1 MTDLRTRP
9 DAGPR
14 RRTLVGCRGAAQAKT
29 DVEAQAIMNTADSRS
44 EAGRIEIDDVQS
56 GALRPR
62 PVPYEGKFI
71 FLRVDDRHAGRALLR
86 RLLPVT
92 SGGLP
97 STDRSQDAWV
107 AVAFT
112 YQGLKALG
120 VPQESLDSFPRA
132 FREGMAARAEL
143 IGDVGESAPE
153 HWEAPFGTGDVHIA
167 LSALASDAAQLSEK
181 LEQARVAFEDTP
193 GVQVIWQQE
202 VRQLPTGRTTFGFRD
217 GISHPNIEGVGLP
230 GSNPQEAPI
239 KAGEFILGYPDE
251 TGSLPPMPTPD
262 VLGRNGTYAAVRK
275 AHTNVAAWRRFLRAN
290 RSSAEEEA
298 LLAAKMVGRWPSGA
312 PLALAPEHD
321 DPELAADPQRVNN
334 FLYRENDDRGYR
346 CPAGAHIRRTNPR
359 DSTIIGDA
367 RMHRLIRRGTTY
379 GPPLPEGV
387 LEDDGAERGLVGVF
401 LGAHLERQFEFIKA
415 QWINDGNFIGYPG
428 EKDAVAGHH
437 GGTGTL
443 TIPEKPVRRRLRNLP
458 SFVVTRG
465 GEYCFVPGLR
475 ALRWLAE
482 LED

>member
-1 MTDLRTRP
+1 MS
-9 DAGPR
+9 
-14 RRTLVGCRGAAQAKT
+14 
-29 DVEAQAIMNTADSRS
+29 TADSGSATGVRV
-44 EAGRIEIDDVQS
+44 EIEDVQS

-62 PVPYEGKFI
+62 PVPYEGKFV

-86 RLLPVT
+86 QLLPLT
-92 SGGLP
+92 SGGL
-97 STDRSQDAWV
+97 SSDLSRDAWV

-112 YQGLKALG
+112 YQGLRALG

-143 IGDVGESAPE
+143 IGDVGENAPA

-167 LSALASDAAQLSEK
+167 LSALSSDAEQLDRE
-181 LEQARVAFEDTP
+181 LEQARVALENTP
-193 GVQVIWQQE
+193 GVRVIWQQD
-202 VRQLPTGRTTFGFRD
+202 VHQLPTGRTTLGFRD

-230 GSNPQEAPI
+230 CSNPQETPI

-251 TGSLPPMPTPD
+251 TGNLPPMPRPE
-262 VLGRNGTYAAVRK
+262 VLGRNGTYVAVRK
-275 AHTNVAAWRRFLRAN
+275 IHTNVAAWRQYLRAN
-290 RSSAEEEA
+290 TSSPQEEA
-298 LLAAKMVGRWPSGA
+298 LLAAKMIGRWPSGA

-334 FLYRENDDRGYR
+334 FLYREHDDRGLR
-346 CPAGAHIRRTNPR
+346 CPAGAHIRRNNPR
-359 DSTIIGDA
+359 DATIIGDA
-367 RMHRLIRRGTTY
+367 RMHRIIRRGTTY
-379 GPPLPEGV
+379 GPPLPDGV
-387 LEDDGAERGLVGVF
+387 LEDDGADRGLVGVF
-401 LGAHLERQFEFIKA
+401 IGANLERQFEFIKA
-415 QWINDGNFIGYPG
+415 EWVNDGNFIGYPG
-428 EKDAVAGHH
+428 EKDPVAGHH
-437 GGTGTL
+437 DGTGSV

>member
-1 MTDLRTRP
+1 
-9 DAGPR
+9 
-14 RRTLVGCRGAAQAKT
+14 
-29 DVEAQAIMNTADSRS
+29 MNTVASS
-44 EAGRIEIDDVQS
+44 SAAGMGVEIDDVQS

-71 FLRVDDRHAGRALLR
+71 FLRVDDRYAGRALLR

-92 SGGLP
+92 AGGLP
-97 STDRSQDAWV
+97 GVDRSKDAWV
-107 AVAFT
+107 ALAFT
-112 YQGLKALG
+112 YQGLSALG

-143 IGDVGESAPE
+143 IGDVGESAPA

-167 LSALASDAAQLSEK
+167 LSALSSDAAQLDRE
-181 LEQARVAFEDTP
+181 LERARVAYEDTP

-202 VRQLPTGRTTFGFRD
+202 VHQLPTGRTTFGFRD

-251 TGSLPPMPTPD
+251 TGSLPPMPSPD

-275 AHTNVAAWRRFLRAN
+275 IHTNVAAWRQYLRAN
-290 RSSAEEEA
+290 TSSAEEEA
-298 LLAAKMVGRWPSGA
+298 LLAAKLVGRWPSGA
-312 PLALAPEHD
+312 PLTLTPEHD
-321 DPELAADPQRVNN
+321 DPELAADPHRNNN
-334 FLYRENDDRGYR
+334 FLYRENDDRGFR

-387 LEDDGAERGLVGVF
+387 LEDDGADRGLVGVF

-415 QWINDGNFIGYPG
+415 EWVNDGNFIGYPG
-428 EKDAVAGHH
+428 EQDPVAGHH
-437 GGTGTL
+437 GGTGSV

>member
-1 MTDLRTRP
+1 
-9 DAGPR
+9 
-14 RRTLVGCRGAAQAKT
+14 
-29 DVEAQAIMNTADSRS
+29 MNTADNSNTVGVRV
-44 EAGRIEIDDVQS
+44 EIDDVQS

-62 PVPYEGKFI
+62 PVPYAGEFV
-71 FLRVDDRHAGRALLR
+71 FLRIDDRQAGRALLR
-86 RLLPVT
+86 RLLPLT

-97 STDRSQDAWV
+97 GADRSQDAWV
-107 AVAFT
+107 AVALS
-112 YQGLKALG
+112 YQGLRALG

-143 IGDVGESAPE
+143 IGDVGESAPD

-167 LSALASDAAQLSEK
+167 LSALSSDVGQLGKELERARAAYE
-181 LEQARVAFEDTP
+181 ETP
-193 GVQVIWQQE
+193 GVRVVWQQE

-230 GSNPQEAPI
+230 GSNPQEVPI

-251 TGSLPPMPTPD
+251 TGSLPPTPSPD

-275 AHTNVAAWRRFLRAN
+275 IHTNVAAWRRYLRAN
-290 RSSAEEEA
+290 SSSAEEEA

-312 PLALAPEHD
+312 PLTLSPDRD
-321 DPELAADPQRVNN
+321 DPELAADPHRVNN
-334 FLYRENDDRGYR
+334 FLYREHDDGGFG

-359 DSTIIGDA
+359 DATIIGDA

-401 LGAHLERQFEFIKA
+401 IGTHLERQFEFIKA
-415 QWINDGNFIGYPG
+415 EWVNDGNFIGYPG
-428 EKDAVAGHH
+428 EKDPVAGHH
-437 GGTGTL
+437 GGTGSV

-465 GEYCFVPGLR
+465 GEYCFLPGLS

>member
-1 MTDLRTRP
+1 
-9 DAGPR
+9 
-14 RRTLVGCRGAAQAKT
+14 
-29 DVEAQAIMNTADSRS
+29 MNTTATNSAAS
-44 EAGRIEIDDVQS
+44 VHIEIEDVQS

-86 RLLPVT
+86 RLLPLT

-97 STDRSQDAWV
+97 SVDPSQDAWV
-107 AVAFT
+107 AVALT
-112 YQGLKALG
+112 YQGLVALG
-120 VPQESLDSFPRA
+120 LPQESLDSFPRA

-143 IGDVGESAPE
+143 IGDVGENAPD
-153 HWEAPFGTGDVHIA
+153 HWEKPFGTGDVHIA
-167 LSALASDAAQLSEK
+167 LSALSSDSGK
-181 LEQARVAFEDTP
+181 LEAELERARIAYRETP
-193 GVQVIWQQE
+193 GVEVIWQQD
-202 VRQLPTGRTTFGFRD
+202 VHQLPTGRTTFGFRD

-251 TGSLPPMPTPD
+251 TGNLPPMPSPD
-262 VLGRNGTYAAVRK
+262 VLGRNGTYVAVRK
-275 AHTNVAAWRRFLRAN
+275 IRTDVAAWRRYLRAN
-290 RSSAEEEA
+290 SSGAEEEE

-312 PLALAPEHD
+312 PLALAPERD

-334 FLYRENDDRGYR
+334 FMYRQNDDRGLR
-346 CPAGAHIRRTNPR
+346 CPAGAHIRRNNPR
-359 DSTIIGDA
+359 DATIVGDA

-379 GPPLPEGV
+379 GPPLPEDV
-387 LEDDGAERGLVGVF
+387 LEDDGADRGLVGVF
-401 LGAHLERQFEFIKA
+401 IGAHLERQFEFIKA
-415 QWINDGNFIGYPG
+415 EWVNDGNFIGYPG
-428 EKDAVAGHH
+428 EKDPVAGHH
-437 GGTGTL
+437 DGTGSA

-475 ALRWLAE
+475 ALRWLAAW
-482 LED
+482 ED

>member
-1 MTDLRTRP
+1 MS
-9 DAGPR
+9 
-14 RRTLVGCRGAAQAKT
+14 
-29 DVEAQAIMNTADSRS
+29 TADSGS
-44 EAGRIEIDDVQS
+44 AAGVRVEIEDVQS

-86 RLLPVT
+86 RLLPLT

-97 STDRSQDAWV
+97 SVERSRDAWV

-120 VPQESLDSFPRA
+120 VPQESLDSFPQA

-143 IGDVGESAPE
+143 IGDVGENAPD
-153 HWEAPFGTGDVHIA
+153 HWEKPFGTGDVHIA
-167 LSALASDAAQLSEK
+167 LSALASNAAQLDQE
-181 LEQARVAFEDTP
+181 LEQAQVAYQKTP
-193 GVQVIWQQE
+193 GVRVIWEQD

-251 TGSLPPMPTPD
+251 TGNLPPMPTPE
-262 VLGRNGTYAAVRK
+262 VLGRNGTYVAVRK
-275 AHTNVAAWRRFLRAN
+275 IHTNVAAWRRYLRAN
-290 RSSAEEEA
+290 SSNAEEEA

-312 PLALAPEHD
+312 PLTLTPEHD

-334 FLYRENDDRGYR
+334 FLYRENDDRGLR
-346 CPAGAHIRRTNPR
+346 CPAGAHIRRNNPR
-359 DSTIIGDA
+359 DATIIGDA
-367 RMHRLIRRGTTY
+367 RMHRIIRRGTTY

-387 LEDDGAERGLVGVF
+387 LEDDGADRGLVGVF
-401 LGAHLERQFEFIKA
+401 IGAHLERQFEFIKSE
-415 QWINDGNFIGYPG
+415 WVNDGNFIGYPG
-428 EKDAVAGHH
+428 EQDPVAGHH
-437 GGTGTL
+437 GGTGSV
-443 TIPEKPVRRRLRNLP
+443 TIPGKPIRRRLRNLP

>member
-1 MTDLRTRP
+1 
-9 DAGPR
+9 
-14 RRTLVGCRGAAQAKT
+14 
-29 DVEAQAIMNTADSRS
+29 MNTAASS
-44 EAGRIEIDDVQS
+44 GEAGVRVEIDDIQS

-62 PVPYEGKFI
+62 PVPYEGKYI
-71 FLRVDDRHAGRALLR
+71 LLRVDDRHAGRALLR

-92 SGGLP
+92 AGGLP
-97 STDRSQDAWV
+97 SADRTQDAWV

-112 YQGLKALG
+112 YRGLKALG
-120 VPQESLDSFPRA
+120 VPQESLDSFPQA

-143 IGDVGESAPE
+143 IGDVGESAPA
-153 HWEAPFGTGDVHIA
+153 HWEAPFGTGDIHIA
-167 LSALASDAAQLSEK
+167 LSALSSDTAQLDKE
-181 LEQARVAFEDTP
+181 LERARVAYEDTP

-202 VRQLPTGRTTFGFRD
+202 VKQLPTGRTTLGFRD

-230 GSNPQEAPI
+230 GSNPQEVPI

-251 TGSLPPMPTPD
+251 TGNLPPMPSPD
-262 VLGRNGTYAAVRK
+262 VLGRNGTYVAVRK
-275 AHTNVAAWRRFLRAN
+275 AHTHVAAWRRYLRAN
-290 RSSAEEEA
+290 SSSAEEEA

-321 DPELAADPQRVNN
+321 DPELAADPHRVNN
-334 FLYRENDDRGYR
+334 FLYQENDDRGFR
-346 CPAGAHIRRTNPR
+346 CPAGAHVRRVNPR

-387 LEDDGAERGLVGVF
+387 LEDDGAERGLVGAF
-401 LGAHLERQFEFIKA
+401 IGAHIERQFEFIKA
-415 QWINDGNFIGYPG
+415 EWVNDGNFIGYPG
-428 EKDAVAGHH
+428 EKDAVAGNH
-437 GGTGTL
+437 GGTGSV

-458 SFVVTRG
+458 SFVVIRG
-465 GEYCFVPGLR
+465 GEYCFLPGLR
-475 ALRWLAE
+475 ALRWIAE

>member
-1 MTDLRTRP
+1 M
-9 DAGPR
+9 G
-14 RRTLVGCRGAAQAKT
+14 V
-29 DVEAQAIMNTADSRS
+29 
-44 EAGRIEIDDVQS
+44 EIDDVQS

-62 PVPYEGKFI
+62 PVPYEGKFV

-92 SGGLP
+92 AGGLP
-97 STDRSQDAWV
+97 DVDPSQDAWV

-112 YQGLKALG
+112 YEGLRALG

-143 IGDVGESAPE
+143 IGDVGESAPAQ
-153 HWEAPFGTGDVHIA
+153 WEAPFGTGDIHIA
-167 LSALASDAAQLSEK
+167 LSALSSDTAQLDKE
-181 LEQARVAFEDTP
+181 LERARVAYEDTP
-193 GVQVIWQQE
+193 GVQVIWQQD

-251 TGSLPPMPTPD
+251 TGNPPPMPQPD

-275 AHTNVAAWRRFLRAN
+275 IHTNVAAWRRYLRAN
-290 RSSAEEEA
+290 SSSAEAEA

-312 PLALAPEHD
+312 PLTLTPEHD
-321 DPELAADPQRVNN
+321 DPELAADPHRVNN

-359 DSTIIGDA
+359 DATIIGDA

-387 LEDDGAERGLVGVF
+387 LEDDGAERGLIGVF
-401 LGAHLERQFEFIKA
+401 IGAHLERQFEFVKA
-415 QWINDGNFIGYPG
+415 EWVNDGNFIGYPG
-428 EKDAVAGHH
+428 EKDPVAGHH
-437 GGTGTL
+437 GGTGSVTL
-443 TIPEKPVRRRLRNLP
+443 PEKPVRRRLQNLP

>member
-1 MTDLRTRP
+1 
-9 DAGPR
+9 
-14 RRTLVGCRGAAQAKT
+14 
-29 DVEAQAIMNTADSRS
+29 MNTADSRS
-44 EAGRIEIDDVQS
+44 AADVRVEIDDVQS

-62 PVPYEGKFI
+62 PVPYEGKFV

-97 STDRSQDAWV
+97 DADRSQDAWV
-107 AVAFT
+107 SVALT
-112 YQGLKALG
+112 YRGLKALG
-120 VPQESLDSFPRA
+120 VPQESLDSFPQA
-132 FREGMAARAEL
+132 FRAGMAARAEL
-143 IGDVGESAPE
+143 IGDVGESAPA

-167 LSALASDAAQLSEK
+167 LSALASDGAQLSKK

-230 GSNPQEAPI
+230 GSNPQEAPL

-251 TGSLPPMPTPD
+251 TGNLPPMPTPD

-290 RSSAEEEA
+290 SSSAEEEA

-321 DPELAADPQRVNN
+321 DPELAADPHRVNN
-334 FLYRENDDRGYR
+334 FLYREHDDRGYR

-367 RMHRLIRRGTTY
+367 RMHRLISAANCSPRWTRASPYRPGRPSSPSGCRTGWRTSS
-379 GPPLPEGV
+379 
-387 LEDDGAERGLVGVF
+387 GL
-401 LGAHLERQFEFIKA
+401 AA
-415 QWINDGNFIGYPG
+415 
-428 EKDAVAGHH
+428 
-437 GGTGTL
+437 
-443 TIPEKPVRRRLRNLP
+443 
-458 SFVVTRG
+458 S
-465 GEYCFVPGLR
+465 
-475 ALRWLAE
+475 
-482 LED
+482 

>member
-1 MTDLRTRP
+1 
-9 DAGPR
+9 
-14 RRTLVGCRGAAQAKT
+14 
-29 DVEAQAIMNTADSRS
+29 MNTADSGGS
-44 EAGRIEIDDVQS
+44 AGVRVEIDDVQS

-86 RLLPVT
+86 LLLPVT

-97 STDRSQDAWV
+97 SADRSGDAWV
-107 AVAFT
+107 AVAVT

-143 IGDVGESAPE
+143 IGDVGENAPA
-153 HWEAPFGTGDVHIA
+153 HWEAPFGTGDVHIV
-167 LSALASDAAQLSEK
+167 LSALSSDAAQLARE
-181 LEQARVAFEDTP
+181 LERARAALEETP

-202 VRQLPTGRTTFGFRD
+202 VHQLPTGRTTFGFRD

-230 GSNPQEAPI
+230 CSNPQEVPI

-251 TGSLPPMPTPD
+251 TGNLPPMPRPE
-262 VLGRNGTYAAVRK
+262 VLGRNGTYVAVRK
-275 AHTNVAAWRRFLRAN
+275 IHTDVAAWRRYLRAN
-290 RSSAEEEA
+290 SSDAEEEA

-312 PLALAPEHD
+312 PLTLTPEHD

-334 FLYRENDDRGYR
+334 FLYREHDDRGLR
-346 CPAGAHIRRTNPR
+346 CPAGAHIRRNNPR
-359 DSTIIGDA
+359 DATIVGDA
-367 RMHRLIRRGTTY
+367 RMHRIIRRGTTY

-387 LEDDGAERGLVGVF
+387 LEDDGADRGLVGVF
-401 LGAHLERQFEFIKA
+401 IGAHLERQFEFIKSE
-415 QWINDGNFIGYPG
+415 WVNDGNFIGYPG
-428 EKDAVAGHH
+428 EQDPVAGHH
-437 GGTGTL
+437 DGTGSV
-443 TIPEKPVRRRLRNLP
+443 TIPDKPVRRRLRNLP
-458 SFVVTRG
+458 SFVATRG

>member
-1 MTDLRTRP
+1 
-9 DAGPR
+9 
-14 RRTLVGCRGAAQAKT
+14 
-29 DVEAQAIMNTADSRS
+29 MNTADSGS
-44 EAGRIEIDDVQS
+44 AAGGVRVEIDDVQS

-62 PVPYEGKFI
+62 PVPYEGRFV
-71 FLRVDDRHAGRALLR
+71 FLRVDDRHVGRALLR
-86 RLLPVT
+86 KLLPLT

-97 STDRSQDAWV
+97 SVDPNRDAWV
-107 AVAFT
+107 TVAFT
-112 YQGLKALG
+112 HQGLRALG

-143 IGDVGESAPE
+143 IGDVGESAPAR
-153 HWEAPFGTGDVHIA
+153 WEAPFGTGEVHIA
-167 LSALASDAAQLSEK
+167 LSALSSDAAQLERE
-181 LEQARVAFEDTP
+181 LGRARVAYEGTP

-202 VRQLPTGRTTFGFRD
+202 VHQLPTGRTTFGFRD

-251 TGSLPPMPTPD
+251 TGGLPPVPSPD
-262 VLGRNGTYAAVRK
+262 VLGRNGTYVAVRK
-275 AHTNVAAWRRFLRAN
+275 IHTNVAAWRRYLRAN
-290 RSSAEEEA
+290 SSSAEEET

-312 PLALAPEHD
+312 PLTLAPEHD
-321 DPELAADPQRVNN
+321 DPALAADPRRVND
-334 FLYRENDDRGYR
+334 FLYRENDDRGFR

-359 DSTIIGDA
+359 DATIIGDA

-401 LGAHLERQFEFIKA
+401 MGAHLERQFEFIKA
-415 QWINDGNFIGYPG
+415 EWVNDGNFIGYPG
-428 EKDAVAGHH
+428 EKDPVAGHH
-437 GGTGTL
+437 GGTGNI
-443 TIPEKPVRRRLRNLP
+443 TIPEKPVRRRLKNLP

-465 GEYCFVPGLR
+465 GEYCFLPGLR

>member
-1 MTDLRTRP
+1 
-9 DAGPR
+9 
-14 RRTLVGCRGAAQAKT
+14 
-29 DVEAQAIMNTADSRS
+29 MNTADSS
-44 EAGRIEIDDVQS
+44 SAAGVGVEIDDVQS

-86 RLLPVT
+86 RLLPLT

-97 STDRSQDAWV
+97 SADRSQDAWV

-112 YQGLKALG
+112 YQGLRALG
-120 VPQESLDSFPRA
+120 VPQESLDSFPQA

-143 IGDVGESAPE
+143 IGDTGKSAPA
-153 HWEAPFGTGDVHIA
+153 HWEAPFGTGNVHIA
-167 LSALASDAAQLSEK
+167 LSALSSDTAHLDQE
-181 LEQARVAFEDTP
+181 LERARVAYLDTP
-193 GVQVIWQQE
+193 GIQVIWQQD

-217 GISHPNIEGVGLP
+217 GISHPNIDGVGLP

-239 KAGEFILGYPDE
+239 MAGEFILGYPDE
-251 TGSLPPMPTPD
+251 TGSLPLMPSPD

-275 AHTNVAAWRRFLRAN
+275 IHTNVAAWRRYLRAN
-290 RSSAEEEA
+290 TSSAQEEA

-312 PLALAPEHD
+312 PLTLTPEHD
-321 DPELAADPQRVNN
+321 DPELAADPHRVNN
-334 FLYRENDDRGYR
+334 FLYRENDDRGFR

-359 DSTIIGDA
+359 DATIIGDA

-401 LGAHLERQFEFIKA
+401 IGAHLERQFEFIKA
-415 QWINDGNFIGYPG
+415 EWVNDGNFIGYPG
-428 EKDAVAGHH
+428 EKDPVAGHH
-437 GGTGTL
+437 DGTGSA
-443 TIPEKPVRRRLRNLP
+443 TIPDKPIRRRLQNLP

-465 GEYCFVPGLR
+465 GEYCFLPGLR

>member
-1 MTDLRTRP
+1 
-9 DAGPR
+9 
-14 RRTLVGCRGAAQAKT
+14 
-29 DVEAQAIMNTADSRS
+29 MNTADSGGS
-44 EAGRIEIDDVQS
+44 AGVRVEIEDVQS

-62 PVPYEGKFI
+62 PVPYEGKFV

-97 STDRSQDAWV
+97 SADLSRDAWV

-112 YQGLKALG
+112 HQGLRALG
-120 VPQESLDSFPRA
+120 VPQDSLDSFPRA
-132 FREGMAARAEL
+132 FREGMAARAER
-143 IGDVGESAPE
+143 IGDVGANAPA
-153 HWEAPFGTGDVHIA
+153 HWEAPFGSGDVHIA
-167 LSALASDAAQLSEK
+167 LSALSSDTAQLDEE
-181 LEQARVAFEDTP
+181 LERARAAYEDTP
-193 GVQVIWQQE
+193 GVRVIWQQD
-202 VRQLPTGRTTFGFRD
+202 VHQLPTGRTTFGFRD

-251 TGSLPPMPTPD
+251 TGNLPPMPRPD
-262 VLGRNGTYAAVRK
+262 VLGRNGTYVAVRK
-275 AHTNVAAWRRFLRAN
+275 IHTDVAAWRRYLRAN
-290 RSSAEEEA
+290 SSSAEEEA

-312 PLALAPEHD
+312 PLTLAPEHD

-334 FLYRENDDRGYR
+334 FLYREHDDRGLR
-346 CPAGAHIRRTNPR
+346 CPAGAHIRRNNPR
-359 DSTIIGDA
+359 DATIVGDA

-387 LEDDGAERGLVGVF
+387 LEDDGADRGLVGVF
-401 LGAHLERQFEFIKA
+401 IGAHLERQFEFIKA
-415 QWINDGNFIGYPG
+415 EWVNDGNFIGYPG
-428 EKDAVAGHH
+428 EKDPVAGHH
-437 GGTGTL
+437 DGTGSV
-443 TIPEKPVRRRLRNLP
+443 TIPGKPVRRRLRNLP

-482 LED
+482 MED

>member
-1 MTDLRTRP
+1 
-9 DAGPR
+9 
-14 RRTLVGCRGAAQAKT
+14 
-29 DVEAQAIMNTADSRS
+29 MNTTGSS
-44 EAGRIEIDDVQS
+44 GAGVVRVEIDDIQS

-62 PVPYEGKFI
+62 PVPYQGKYI

-86 RLLPVT
+86 RLLPLT
-92 SGGLP
+92 AAGLP
-97 STDRSQDAWV
+97 EVDPRRDAWV
-107 AVAFT
+107 AVALT

-143 IGDVGESAPE
+143 IGDLGESAPA
-153 HWEAPFGTGDVHIA
+153 HWERPFGTEDVHIA
-167 LSALASDAAQLSEK
+167 LSALSSDAAQLDKE
-181 LEQARVAFEDTP
+181 LEQARVAYQDTP
-193 GVQVIWQQE
+193 GVQVIWQQD

-230 GSNPQEAPI
+230 GSNPQELPI

-251 TGSLPPMPTPD
+251 TGNLPPMPSPD
-262 VLGRNGTYAAVRK
+262 VLGRNGTYVAVRK
-275 AHTNVAAWRRFLRAN
+275 IHTNVAAWRRYLRAN
-290 RSSAEEEA
+290 SSSAEDEA

-312 PLALAPEHD
+312 PLTLSPEHD
-321 DPELAADPQRVNN
+321 DPELAEDPRRNNN
-334 FLYRENDDRGYR
+334 FLYRENDDRGFR

-379 GPPLPEGV
+379 GPPLPESV
-387 LEDDGAERGLVGVF
+387 LEDDGRDRGLVGFF

-415 QWINDGNFIGYPG
+415 EWVNDGNFIGYPG
-428 EKDAVAGHH
+428 EKDPVAGRH
-437 GGTGTL
+437 GGTGTV
-443 TIPEKPVRRRLRNLP
+443 TIPERPVRRRLRNLP

-465 GEYCFVPGLR
+465 GEYCFLPGLR
-475 ALRWLAE
+475 ALRWLAG

>member
-1 MTDLRTRP
+1 
-9 DAGPR
+9 
-14 RRTLVGCRGAAQAKT
+14 
-29 DVEAQAIMNTADSRS
+29 MNTGESSSTASVRV
-44 EAGRIEIDDVQS
+44 EIDDVQS

-62 PVPYEGKFI
+62 PVPYEGKFV

-97 STDRSQDAWV
+97 SADRSGDAWV

-112 YQGLKALG
+112 YQGLRALG

-132 FREGMAARAEL
+132 FREGMAARAER
-143 IGDVGESAPE
+143 IGDVGESAPAQ
-153 HWEAPFGTGDVHIA
+153 WEAPFGTGDVHIA
-167 LSALASDAAQLSEK
+167 LSALSSDAAQLDME
-181 LEQARVAFEDTP
+181 LEQARVAYEDTP
-193 GVQVIWQQE
+193 GVQVIWQQK
-202 VRQLPTGRTTFGFRD
+202 VHQLPTGRTTFGFRD

-239 KAGEFILGYPDE
+239 KAGEFLLGYPDE
-251 TGSLPPMPTPD
+251 TGNLSPAPSPD
-262 VLGRNGTYAAVRK
+262 VLGRNGTYVAVRK
-275 AHTNVAAWRRFLRAN
+275 IHTNVAAWRRYLRAN
-290 RSSAEEEA
+290 TSSAEEEA

-312 PLALAPEHD
+312 PLTLSPEHD

-334 FLYRENDDRGYR
+334 FLYRENDDGGFR

-359 DSTIIGDA
+359 DATIIGDA

-387 LEDDGAERGLVGVF
+387 LEDDGADRGLVGVF
-401 LGAHLERQFEFIKA
+401 IGAHLERQFEFIKA
-415 QWINDGNFIGYPG
+415 EWVNDGNFIGYPG
-428 EKDAVAGHH
+428 EQDPVAGHH
-437 GGTGTL
+437 GGTGSV

-465 GEYCFVPGLR
+465 GEYCFLPGLR

>member
-1 MTDLRTRP
+1 
-9 DAGPR
+9 
-14 RRTLVGCRGAAQAKT
+14 
-29 DVEAQAIMNTADSRS
+29 MNTADSS
-44 EAGRIEIDDVQS
+44 TAGVRVEVDDVQS

-62 PVPYEGKFI
+62 PVPYEGRFV
-71 FLRVDDRHAGRALLR
+71 FLHVDDPHAGRALLR

-92 SGGLP
+92 SGGLT
-97 STDRSQDAWV
+97 SADRSRDAWV

-132 FREGMAARAEL
+132 FREGMAARAAL
-143 IGDVGESAPE
+143 IGDVGESAPA
-153 HWEAPFGTGDVHIA
+153 HWEAPFGTGEVHIA
-167 LSALASDAAQLSEK
+167 LSALSSDTAQLESE
-181 LEQARVAFEDTP
+181 LERARVAYEDTP
-193 GVQVIWQQE
+193 GVRVIWQQE

-251 TGSLPPMPTPD
+251 TGGLPSMPSPD
-262 VLGRNGTYAAVRK
+262 VLGRNGTYVAVRK
-275 AHTNVAAWRRFLRAN
+275 IHTNVAAWRRFLRAN
-290 RSSAEEEA
+290 SSSAEEEA
-298 LLAAKMVGRWPSGA
+298 LLAAKMVGRWPSGT
-312 PLALAPEHD
+312 PLTLSPEHD

-334 FLYRENDDRGYR
+334 FLYREHDDGGFR
-346 CPAGAHIRRTNPR
+346 CPAGAHTRRTNPR
-359 DSTIIGDA
+359 DATIIGDA

-387 LEDDGAERGLVGVF
+387 LEDDGADRGLVGVF
-401 LGAHLERQFEFIKA
+401 IGAHIERQFEFIKA
-415 QWINDGNFIGYPG
+415 EWVNDGNFIGYPG
-428 EKDAVAGHH
+428 EQDPVAGHH
-437 GGTGTL
+437 GGTGSV

-465 GEYCFVPGLR
+465 GEYCFLPGLR
-475 ALRWLAE
+475 ALRWLAD